1 MINEKYW
8 QKFYQV
14 NYGFNQQPTSFAT
27 WVASYDAQ
35 HKEESSKPLFADLG
49 AGNCRDSF
57 FFHSAGYQVTAIDAA
72 APQKNDDVPFEYI
85 QGDFLEQE
93 LNNFEVLYLRFV
105 VHALPEADF
114 DLFLAKVS
122 AQPKKLRIYIETRST
137 TGVTNDDKAETFFK
151 SSIGSEHFRML
162 YSKAYLDEKLAS
174 YFNILHAEES
184 NKFSVFQGE
193 SPYLIRYAL
202 ESRL

>member
-8 QKFYQV
+8 QEFYQV

-122 AQPKKLRIYIETRST
+122 AQPKTLRIYIETRST
-137 TGVTNDDKAETFFK
+137 TGVTNNDKAETFFK
-151 SSIGSEHFRML
+151 SSIGTEHFHML
-162 YSKAYLDEKLAS
+162 YSKACLDVKLRR
-174 YFNILHAEES
+174 YFNALHSEES
-184 NKFSVFQGE
+184 NEFSVFQEKG
-193 SPYLIRYAL
+193 PYLIRYTL
-202 ESRL
+202 ERWS

>member
-8 QKFYQV
+8 REFYQV
-14 NYGFNQQPTSFAT
+14 NYGFNHQPTSFAT

-35 HKEESSKPLFADLG
+35 HKAESSKPLFADLG

-72 APQKNDDVPFEYI
+72 APQNNHDVPFEYI

-105 VHALPEADF
+105 VHALLEADF

-122 AQPKKLRIYIETRST
+122 TQPKKLRIYIETRST
-137 TGVTNDDKAETFFK
+137 TGVTNNDKAETSFK
-151 SSIGSEHFRML
+151 SSIGTEHFHML
-162 YSKAYLDEKLAS
+162 YSKACLDVKLRR
-174 YFNILHAEES
+174 YFNVLHSEES
-184 NKFSVFQGE
+184 NEFSVFQGE
-193 SPYLIRYAL
+193 SPSLIRYAL

>member
-1 MINEKYW
+1 VINEKYW
-8 QKFYQV
+8 QEFYQV

-35 HKEESSKPLFADLG
+35 YKGESAKPRFADLG

-72 APQKNDDVPFEYI
+72 APKKNGDVPFEYI
-85 QGDFLEQE
+85 QSDFIEQA

-114 DLFLAKVS
+114 DLFLAKAS
-122 AQPKKLRIYIETRST
+122 AEQKKLRIYIETRST
-137 TGVTNDDKAETFFK
+137 TGVTNNEKAETFFK
-151 SSIGSEHFRML
+151 SSIGTEHFRML
-162 YSKAYLDEKLAS
+162 YSKAYLDVKLGR
-174 YFNILHAEES
+174 YFKILHSEES
-184 NKFSVFQGE
+184 NEFSVFQGE

-202 ESRL
+202 ERRP

>member
-8 QKFYQV
+8 QEFYQV
-14 NYGFNQQPTSFAT
+14 NYGFNHQPTSFAT

-35 HKEESSKPLFADLG
+35 YKGESAKPRFADLG

-72 APQKNDDVPFEYI
+72 APKKNGDVPFEYI
-85 QGDFLEQE
+85 QSDFIEQA

-137 TGVTNDDKAETFFK
+137 TGVTNNDKAETFFK
-151 SSIGSEHFRML
+151 SSIGTEHFHML
-162 YSKAYLDEKLAS
+162 YSKACLDVKLGR
-174 YFNILHAEES
+174 YFNVLHSEES
-184 NKFSVFQGE
+184 NEFSVFQGE